1 MCNALDY
8 AMGHV
13 LGQRVDKKIADIH
26 YVIKTLDQ
34 AQMHNKMTEK
44 ELLAVVYALE
54 KLWPQILGSKII
66 IYTNHLV
73 LKYLLSK
80 KESKSRMIQ
89 WVLFLQEFDLETK
102 DKKGS
107 ENSMADQLSCLHIT
121 SMGDTSDTFSNEYLL
136 PIRTKAP
143 WFTDIVNFLVIGS
156 ISKKWSRHQK
166 NKFFHE
172 LKYYF

>member
-1 MCNALDY
+1 
-8 AMGHV
+8 MGHV
-13 LGQRVDKKIADIH
+13 LGQQVDKKIADIH

-80 KESKSRMIQ
+80 KESKS
-89 WVLFLQEFDLETK
+89 
-102 DKKGS
+102 
-107 ENSMADQLSCLHIT
+107 
-121 SMGDTSDTFSNEYLL
+121 
-136 PIRTKAP
+136 
-143 WFTDIVNFLVIGS
+143 
-156 ISKKWSRHQK
+156 
-166 NKFFHE
+166 
-172 LKYYF
+172 